1 MDLLKPLKDNLIILK
16 FRCILLLSSSAML
29 IPQNKDVMG
38 VSGLEDFS
46 YLSNAKDIWEEWRF
60 EPWENGSAEGLKRRV
75 SLIKSGFIGE
85 IARYYV
91 DDYIVWKHMPGD
103 AQRIFAT
110 AVPET
115 DLMTQRYLFL
125 SSKDKYLTKK
135 KSFLLGLRG
144 FIEIHI
150 YKPGNDSPKTIED
163 LVYLVNKA
171 RR

>member
-1 MDLLKPLKDNLIILK
+1 
-16 FRCILLLSSSAML
+16 ML
-29 IPQNKDVMG
+29 ISQNEDVTG

-135 KSFLLGLRG
+135 KSFLLGFRG